1 MTENEKVMSQRERL
15 LARDGFKS
23 SDRTYDTDEDVY
35 AKVNEDY
42 DNYDN
47 QISRYKKNEDDLI
60 SMFSAD
66 PNAASLFVALRDGS
80 KSFIS
85 KLFELYGP
93 EVREALDDPE
103 VMEEIAEGSKKYL
116 QRVADSKKYEEEA
129 AKNLKKSMADFDAYV
144 ESKGLS
150 DEEAEKLWETY
161 WQVVDDG
168 TVHIMQAP
176 ILDMISKGLNY
187 DSDVEQAEIAGEVRG
202 RNTKIEEKLR
212 KGKRGD
218 GMADLGSRNVGTTA
232 RDMPEFGALSK
243 YDNTQNIWERGGE
256 RRKSYK

>member
-1 MTENEKVMSQRERL
+1 MNENEKVMSQRERL

-42 DNYDN
+42 DNYDTKLAK
-47 QISRYKKNEDDLI
+47 YKKNEDELI

-66 PNAASLFVALRDGS
+66 PSAASLIVALRNGNN
-80 KSFIS
+80 SFIG

-93 EVREALDDPE
+93 QIKEALDDPE
-103 VMEEIAEGSKKYL
+103 VMEEITEGSSKYL
-116 QRVADSKKYEEEA
+116 QRVAESKKFEDEA

-150 DEEAEKLWETY
+150 DEDAEKLWETY

-243 YDNTQNIWERGGE
+243 YDNTKNIWERGGE
-256 RRKSYK
+256 KRKSYR